1 MNCMCGGE
9 TDHSPPHRSTER
21 CGGDWS
27 VVTKHPWPMR
37 STNQTSGHQTSN
49 HQPSSAGLLLFE
61 CATRIEG
68 VQPTRSSAGLL
79 PFECS
84 CHCSNRRSP
93 TDDGMWI
100 CQFQSWIIRSSG
112 ELVCFQVNQLVIRGN
127 ATSLSNADLAGT
139 ENTSSASPVAHLNK
153 CSFLFPPP
161 PRVYDC
167 TRQNSIFGQ
176 RFARH
181 SPTARQVFAR
191 RRQPSGAA
199 ETSNTKIE
207 PKLRSTNNMHLKHG
221 SKLVKNLNTRPF
233 KLRTRPAS
241 ILRVEAT

>member
-79 PFECS
+79 PFECA

-161 PRVYDC
+161 LACMIALDKTASSGNVLPDIVQRHARCSQDGVNPAVPRRLAIPKSSPSY
-167 TRQNSIFGQ
+167 G
-176 RFARH
+176 AR
-181 SPTARQVFAR
+181 T
-191 RRQPSGAA
+191 
-199 ETSNTKIE
+199 TCI
-207 PKLRSTNNMHLKHG
+207 
-221 SKLVKNLNTRPF
+221 
-233 KLRTRPAS
+233 
-241 ILRVEAT
+241 

>member
-79 PFECS
+79 PFECA

-100 CQFQSWIIRSSG
+100 CQFPGLFARVASWCAFKQTSSSFEGMPRLCQMRTSQARKTRAPPRPWPISTNAASSSPPPLACMIALDKTASSG
-112 ELVCFQVNQLVIRGN
+112 NVLPDIVQRHARCSQDGVNPAVPRR
-127 ATSLSNADLAGT
+127 LAIPK
-139 ENTSSASPVAHLNK
+139 SSPS
-153 CSFLFPPP
+153 
-161 PRVYDC
+161 Y
-167 TRQNSIFGQ
+167 G
-176 RFARH
+176 AR
-181 SPTARQVFAR
+181 T
-191 RRQPSGAA
+191 
-199 ETSNTKIE
+199 TCI
-207 PKLRSTNNMHLKHG
+207 
-221 SKLVKNLNTRPF
+221 
-233 KLRTRPAS
+233 
-241 ILRVEAT
+241 